1 MTVTSDEGIREVLTQ
16 TKTIALVGA
25 SNNPD
30 RPSHAVMRYLIDRGY
45 NVIPVNPME
54 PEIVGIKTVGALKD
68 IDIPVDMV
76 DVFRNSEAAGP
87 VCDEAVEIGAKYI
100 WLQLG
105 VINEAGVA
113 RAESAGLEVVMD
125 RCPAIEMP
133 RLGMG
138 PPNPHNPANRRR
150 EGQ

>member
-25 SNNPD
+25 SANPE
-30 RPSHAVMRYLIDRGY
+30 RPSHAVMRYLIDQGY
-45 NVIPVNPME
+45 DVIPVNPTE
-54 PEIVGIKTVGALKD
+54 TEIVGLKTVGSLKE
-68 IDIPVDMV
+68 ITRPVDMV

-87 VCDEAVEIGAKYI
+87 VCDEAIAIGAKYI

-105 VINEAGVA
+105 VINEEGAR
-113 RAESAGLEVVMD
+113 RAEEAGLQVVMD

-138 PPNPHNPANRRR
+138 PQNPHNPARRNS
-150 EGQ
+150 